1 MRILTSS
8 VGRKIL
14 MSITGQ
20 LLIIFVLIHLIG
32 NSTIFFG
39 PNGINAYAEHLH
51 SLPPLVWGFRLF
63 MLAAIAV
70 HICYGVMLT
79 LENKA
84 ANPGAYAVK
93 KNLKKSFASENM
105 IWTGLLLACFIVY
118 HLIQFTIK
126 GTPDIVIGLDS
137 LNRPDVFR
145 MVVTSFGNA
154 LIALVYMAAMVML
167 FLHLSHGIPSFL
179 QTMGWNNE
187 KTIPAFA
194 TGGKVISTIL
204 MLAYISI
211 PAVILAGLLK
221 L

>member
-1 MRILTSS
+1 MRILNSS

-14 MSITGQ
+14 MSVTGQ

-51 SLPPLVWGFRLF
+51 SLPPLVWAFRLF

-70 HICYGVMLT
+70 HICYGIQLT

-93 KNLKKSFASENM
+93 KQLKASFASENM
-105 IWTGLLLACFIVY
+105 IWTGLLLLAFIIY
-118 HLIQFTIK
+118 HLLQFTIHA
-126 GTPDIVIGLDS
+126 TPDIVVGLDAV
-137 LNRPDVFR
+137 NRPDVFK
-145 MVVTSFGNA
+145 MVVTSFSSG
-154 LIALVYMAAMVML
+154 LISVLYAVAMVML

-187 KTIPAFA
+187 KTIPVFGA
-194 TGGKVISTIL
+194 GGKLISAVL

-211 PAVILAGLLK
+211 PAVILVGILK
-221 L
+221 A